1 MNPPAPRTTDWTFHV
16 AIVGATKTGKTE
28 LLRALKDL
36 PFNPQYKQTLGSE
49 TGQIKG
55 ISNGETIC
63 LSMTSL
69 SGQPRLLPIT
79 QQHLNDKHAII
90 ITYAINNVASFK
102 ETQFWVQE
110 ASRSSPEALLFVV
123 GTCTD
128 VVSNASLRPVNGA
141 DALAQSKA
149 WGARNFSVS
158 CAKNDNIQ
166 TFRSQ
171 LMQDLLTKK
180 GHKQVER
187 ETR

>member
-1 MNPPAPRTTDWTFHV
+1 MTTDWTFHV

-28 LLRALKDL
+28 LLRALKAL

-49 TGQIKG
+49 TAQIKG
-55 ISNGETIC
+55 ISNGETI
-63 LSMTSL
+63 LVVMTSL

-79 QQHLNDKHAII
+79 QQHLTDKHAII

-158 CAKNDNIQ
+158 AKNDKNNNMQ

-180 GHKQVER
+180 GHKN
-187 ETR
+187 T